1 MERDQFQAAVLE
13 MLKDKCEDQKAM
25 RKTGDRIIQLLE
37 EQNRLLTIF
46 VQPVISLQS
55 QQLARMTSEERKKE
69 SRATAATAS
78 CSQGLQST
86 SCWSLMTGAWQSS
99 PTRNAAISWKCWK
112 TAME

>member
-1 MERDQFQAAVLE
+1 MERDEFQAAVLE

-69 SRATAATAS
+69 SRATVARLKAKYGGKS
-78 CSQGLQST
+78 K
-86 SCWSLMTGAWQSS
+86 
-99 PTRNAAISWKCWK
+99 RV
-112 TAME
+112 